1 MASSHFESLLKA
13 RRGAIFSVMLLALSG
28 HVAWCQTA
36 RPIKIVVPYTA
47 GSPSDLLA
55 RLLADEINRA
65 QGTTIVV
72 ENRPGASTAI
82 GSEAVAR
89 AAPDGRTLLLATTA
103 LLINP
108 HLRKLSYDPLTSFEP
123 ICSLASS
130 PTVVVVNGASP
141 YRSLTDLL
149 EAARANPGVLTVAG
163 VGPASTV
170 HIGIEVLKR
179 AAKVDLTFV
188 PYPGP
193 PPAVN
198 ALLGAHVTA
207 IFVPYS
213 AVEAQLK
220 TGKLRALATSS
231 RTRIEPLPEVPTLG
245 EAGYKG
251 FEMDIWFGVVV
262 PAKTPKGIVSKLAG
276 WFTAALHIPE
286 VRAPLAEQGLY
297 PTGTCGADF
306 GAFLRDRFD
315 EYGRAIRDA
324 NIKEE

>member
-1 MASSHFESLLKA
+1 
-13 RRGAIFSVMLLALSG
+13 
-28 HVAWCQTA
+28 
-36 RPIKIVVPYTA
+36 
-47 GSPSDLLA
+47 
-55 RLLADEINRA
+55 
-65 QGTTIVV
+65 
-72 ENRPGASTAI
+72 
-82 GSEAVAR
+82 
-89 AAPDGRTLLLATTA
+89 LLLATTA

-108 HLRKLSYDPLTSFEP
+108 HLRKLSYDPLASFEP
-123 ICSLASS
+123 VCSLASS
-130 PTVVVVNGASP
+130 PTVVVVSGASP

-149 EAARANPGVLTVAG
+149 EAARTKPGVLTVAG

-170 HIGIEVLKR
+170 HIGIEALKR

-220 TGKLRALATSS
+220 AGKLRALATSA
-231 RTRIEPLPEVPTLG
+231 RTRIEPLPEVPTLA

-262 PAKTPKGIVSKLAG
+262 PAKTPKEIVSNLAD
-276 WFTAALHIPE
+276 WFTAALHVPE
-286 VRAPLAEQGLY
+286 VRVLLALQGLY

-324 NIKEE
+324 NIREE